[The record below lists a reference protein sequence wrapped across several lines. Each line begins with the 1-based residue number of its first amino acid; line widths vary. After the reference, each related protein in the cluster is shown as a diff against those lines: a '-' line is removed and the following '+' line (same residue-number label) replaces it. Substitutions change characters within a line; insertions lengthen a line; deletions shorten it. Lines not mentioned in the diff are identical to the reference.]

1 MGRCNPITRK
11 DLMQN
16 NHKPER
22 IGKILTRIMARRGFQ
37 RQIFQEQ
44 IENIWAET
52 VGEILVGQTRPG
64 NIRCGVLEV
73 FVAHSIFE
81 QELSLLQPEIL
92 QKLNAAMGEKKIKRF
107 KFTLMQ

>member
-1 MGRCNPITRK
+1 
-11 DLMQN
+11 MQN

-44 IENIWAET
+44 IENIWAEA
-52 VGEILVGQTRPG
+52 VGETLAGQTRPG
-64 NIRCGVLEV
+64 NIRRGVLEV

-81 QELSLLQPEIL
+81 QELSFLQPEIL
-92 QKLNAAMGEKKIKRF
+92 QKLNAAMGENKIKRF